1 MTATEPTVSIDSDI
15 ETKEITR
22 RGHADGDSN
31 SISETVVRAVGEA
44 LGKKPIDVEPLN
56 GTVDPDALNAL
67 FDARM
72 NGETR
77 SGDGGAFFQLDGC
90 DVTVY
95 SDGRVV
101 VQRDR

>member
-1 MTATEPTVSIDSDI
+1 MTATEPSVSIDSKL
-15 ETKEITR
+15 EAKEVTR
-22 RGHADGDSN
+22 RGHLDGDNESV
-31 SISETVVRAVGEA
+31 SETVVRAVGEA
-44 LGKKPIDVEPLN
+44 LGKKVTEVEPLN

-67 FDARM
+67 FDVRM

-77 SGDGGAFFQLDGC
+77 SGDGGAFFRLDGC

-101 VQRDR
+101 VRR